1 MFAVYLILFFIAVT
15 TCVYFAY
22 YGSLEMNKKSIVN
35 ARLALFVSFLIAFT
49 FLGFRYNVG
58 RDFINYMGDYK
69 YIDSSDFGETFS
81 YYKFEY
87 GYYILL
93 LIARFFNTGPQ
104 GIFIFTSFI
113 LLILYFNLFKNRWNL
128 LPVSFFVF
136 FVGTPYVFSINGL
149 RQAIA
154 ILAFLNALN
163 CLNSGSQIKR
173 TFLFLLWMVLGVLF
187 HTSALFFLPCVLFKY
202 EKVIGVF
209 NSKMLFLIAF
219 AGFILNVLGLSAELL
234 PNQEL
239 LGTEG
244 YSYGTAFDSDRFD
257 VNESV
262 LSLGNVFHL
271 ILILIPLSLYDKIK
285 DVCPDMRVYFVSL
298 AFGSTI
304 FFLFSNNMFTQ
315 RISYYFL
322 FSEIIVYPVISL
334 FARKRGLKINWWT
347 VCAVMYFMLFY
358 VALPVF
364 LDNQLYPNASVWG
377 ISLN

>member
-1 MFAVYLILFFIAVT
+1 
-15 TCVYFAY
+15 
-22 YGSLEMNKKSIVN
+22 
-35 ARLALFVSFLIAFT
+35 
-49 FLGFRYNVG
+49 
-58 RDFINYMGDYK
+58 
-69 YIDSSDFGETFS
+69 
-81 YYKFEY
+81 
-87 GYYILL
+87 
-93 LIARFFNTGPQ
+93 
-104 GIFIFTSFI
+104 
-113 LLILYFNLFKNRWNL
+113 
-128 LPVSFFVF
+128 
-136 FVGTPYVFSINGL
+136 
-149 RQAIA
+149 
-154 ILAFLNALN
+154 
-163 CLNSGSQIKR
+163 
-173 TFLFLLWMVLGVLF
+173 
-187 HTSALFFLPCVLFKY
+187 
-202 EKVIGVF
+202 
-209 NSKMLFLIAF
+209 MLFLIAF
-219 AGFILNVLGLSAELL
+219 AGFILNVLGISAELL

-285 DVCPDMRVYFVSL
+285 DICPDMRVYFVSL

-358 VALPVF
+358 VALPGF